1 MSRTFTLLLLGG
13 VGVLLSASPATAQFP
28 RGNPVVPNFVPSYN
42 PFFYLPQYRYQT
54 SRSLGF
60 YGPYGNFQYNSYRWG
75 VSVNNPYAVAG
86 AAALYNSH
94 PLYAVGMSSMTGG
107 TGMPTQLALAE
118 QRAIERAQR
127 AASLPGGT
135 DSTSPERG
143 PVGGIPM
150 PGPGLELPKHIAA
163 AIAAQDATVIGGG
176 DPLNAILREVQ
187 RFESKG
193 AKGPSA
199 FVPPLQLDDVR
210 FAGSPAADLLNL
222 ARQGGT
228 LNLPAVFDDAALAA
242 VRKDLERDFVAVAA
256 ALQTGKAPDAAK
268 VAIFVGTVARVQTAA
283 APLVKEL
290 PADGPTRTFLAELD
304 RATTALRTGTGAGL
318 IDPKWAAEGLTVG
331 DLVKHMAKHKLT
343 FAPAPL
349 GRDDSYVTLHRNL
362 ATYLFVLS
370 EAKK

>member
-1 MSRTFTLLLLGG
+1 MSQTLMLLVLGG
-13 VGVLLSASPATAQFP
+13 VGVLLSASPAAAQFP
-28 RGNPVVPNFVPSYN
+28 RGYPAVPNIVPSYN

-54 SRSLGF
+54 SRSLSF
-60 YGPYGNFQYNSYRWG
+60 SGPYGNFQYNSYRWG

-94 PLYAVGMSSMTGG
+94 PLYAVGMSSMSGG

-127 AASLPGGT
+127 AAALPG
-135 DSTSPERG
+135 DDRTSPDRG
-143 PVGGIPM
+143 PVGGIPL

-163 AIAAQDATVIGGG
+163 ALATQDATVIGGG
-176 DPLNAILREVQ
+176 DPLNAILKEVQ

-193 AKGPSA
+193 AKGPST

-210 FAGSPAADLLNL
+210 FAGPPVADLLNL
-222 ARQGGT
+222 ARQGSK

-242 VRKDLERDFVAVAA
+242 VRKDLEKDFAAVAE
-256 ALQTGKAPDAAK
+256 ALQAGKAPDAAK
-268 VAIFVGTVARVQTAA
+268 VAILAGTMKRVQTAA
-283 APLVKEL
+283 APLVKDL

-304 RATTALRTGTGAGL
+304 RATTALRAGGGAGL

-349 GRDDSYVTLHRNL
+349 GRDDSYVTLHKNL